1 MEGCDVTNIL
11 TEVDDLGL
19 ARVCGVETNLGTVKT
34 KHVFNCAGAW
44 SNYIGDVKKL

>member
-1 MEGCDVTNIL
+1 MCNVEDVL

-19 ARVCGVETNLGTVKT
+19 KRVSGVVTNMGTVKT

-44 SNYIGDVKKL
+44 CNYIGNVS